1 MPQTPYK
8 IQLPAFEGPLDLLL
22 HLIEKN
28 QIDIYDIPIAELT
41 EQYLAYLSA
50 MEEFNIDVAS
60 DFLLMAAT
68 LLQIKSR
75 LLLPKPPK
83 IEAAEND
90 EFDPRQELVDRL
102 LEYRKFKQM
111 AALLGEMTLRREQYV
126 TRAPQ
131 LLAATYELPSGLNV
145 DLLTKAFLAVWESG
159 LEDYAIV
166 NREEI
171 SIQDK
176 IHDIIQL
183 LHKYGGRLEFSQT
196 IIRSGTK
203 SEVIAAFLAL
213 LELIKLQ
220 RVSVKQKNSF
230 APIYIMLKE

>member
-1 MPQTPYK
+1 MTTTPYQ
-8 IQLPAFEGPLDLLL
+8 IQLAAFEGPLALLL
-22 HLIEKN
+22 HLIEKS

-41 EQYLAYLSA
+41 EQYLAYLAA

-60 DFLLMAAT
+60 DFLVMAAT

-83 IEAAEND
+83 AEPEELEED
-90 EFDPRQELVDRL
+90 DPRQELVNRL

-111 AALLGEMTLRREQYV
+111 AEYLEGLSAAREQYA

-131 LLAATYELPSGLNV
+131 VIPHVPTLPEGITV
-145 DLLTKAFLAVWESG
+145 DMLTKAFLAVWESG
-159 LEDYAIV
+159 LDDYAIV

-176 IHDIIQL
+176 MQDILQL
-183 LHKYGGRLEFSQT
+183 LHKYDGRLEFSQT

-203 SEVIAAFLAL
+203 REVIAAFLAL

-220 RVSVKQKNSF
+220 RVTVTQKGSF
-230 APIYIMLKE
+230 AAIYILLKE

>member
-1 MPQTPYK
+1 MNETPYK

-22 HLIEKN
+22 HLIEKSK
-28 QIDIYDIPIAELT
+28 IDIYDIPIAELT
-41 EQYLAYLSA
+41 EQYLVYLAA

-60 DFLLMAAT
+60 DFLVMAAT

-75 LLLPKPPK
+75 LLLPKAPK
-83 IEAAEND
+83 VIAE
-90 EFDPRQELVDRL
+90 EETELDPRHELVNRL

-111 AALLGEMTLRREQYV
+111 AEKFAALAGEREHYF
-126 TRAPQ
+126 TRSPQ
-131 LLAATYELPSGLNV
+131 LIASSLPLPEGITL
-145 DLLTKAFLAVWESG
+145 DMLTKAFLAVWESG
-159 LEDYAIV
+159 LEEYSIV

-176 IHDIIQL
+176 IHDIIHL
-183 LHKYGGRLEFSQT
+183 LHKYDGRLEFSQT

-203 SEVIAAFLAL
+203 REVIAAFLAL

-220 RVSVKQKNSF
+220 RVTVRQKTNFST
-230 APIYIMLKE
+230 IYIMLKE

>member
-1 MPQTPYK
+1 MTSSAYQ
-8 IQLPAFEGPLDLLL
+8 IQLAAFEGPLALLL
-22 HLIEKN
+22 HLIEKS
-28 QIDIYDIPIAELT
+28 QVDIYDIPIAELT
-41 EQYLAYLSA
+41 EQYLTYLAA

-60 DFLLMAAT
+60 DFLVMAAT

-75 LLLPKPPK
+75 LLLPKPPQ
-83 IEAAEND
+83 ALPD
-90 EFDPRQELVDRL
+90 EGEEEDPRQELVNRL

-111 AALLGEMTLRREQYV
+111 AEHLAELSEQRDLYMTR
-126 TRAPQ
+126 TPQ
-131 LLAATYELPSGLNV
+131 VITPVLSLPVGITV

-159 LEDYAIV
+159 LEEYSIV

-176 IHDIIQL
+176 IHDILQL
-183 LHKYGGRLEFSQT
+183 LHKYNGKLEFSET

-203 SEVIAAFLAL
+203 SEVIASFLAL

-220 RVSVKQKNSF
+220 RVTVQQKGNF
-230 APIYIMLKE
+230 AAIYILLKE